1 MEKISFLD
9 LNLKLNT
16 YFNNLYKTNKKGFDD
31 FTNFVYSCL
40 EKSVELFINRNYKS
54 FALDENDRL
63 NILLETF
70 GFSCFVGVPYYL
82 EKIKDPWP
90 IFEMFF
96 NRAFPIFVNKLG
108 VEVGKYKPDFELIES
123 EIINSYIEVLSKKP
137 SKEQLRWGKIKDST
151 DVKFLENI
159 SFTCEFKALD
169 GFEYEDVHEEIKESA
184 IELLQIILEWL
195 NFKRLIKLEKKR
207 TKV

>member
-1 MEKISFLD
+1 M
-9 LNLKLNT
+9 
-16 YFNNLYKTNKKGFDD
+16 NKKGFDD
-31 FTNFVYSCL
+31 FTNYIYSCL
-40 EKSVELFINRNYKS
+40 EKSVELFINKKYKS

-70 GFSCFVGVPYYL
+70 GFSCFAGVPYYL

-96 NRAFPIFVNKLG
+96 NHVFSIFINKLG

-123 EIINSYIEVLSKKP
+123 KIINSYIETLSKKS

-151 DVKFLENI
+151 AVKFLENI

-169 GFEYEDVHEEIKESA
+169 GFEYKDVHEEIKESA
-184 IELLQIILEWL
+184 VELFQSIIG
-195 NFKRLIKLEKKR
+195 
-207 TKV
+207 